1 MHETHQ
7 EETGLQ
13 MQVTE
18 LPVLKEDQKSVP
30 KSVEEEKP
38 HESENPLLNFSI
50 LNSASNNSKS
60 RAWMR

>member
-1 MHETHQ
+1 MHEIHQ
-7 EETGLQ
+7 EETGIQ

-18 LPVLKEDQKSVP
+18 LLVLKEGQKSVL

-38 HESENPLLNFSI
+38 HESENPLQNFLI
-50 LNSASNNSKS
+50 LNSASNNSKN

>member
-13 MQVTE
+13 MQVIE

-38 HESENPLLNFSI
+38 HESENPLQNFLI
-50 LNSASNNSKS
+50 LNSASNNSKN